1 MKNNFDSSIPFDF
14 PKAEVADI
22 NALVKQRDPKKAAE
36 PDTIPPNLVKMSENV
51 TNKHLCNM
59 IYMNIDNYNAPD
71 NTKVATVRTI
81 YKKKARNELENYRP
95 VSLLNAFSKIYER
108 YIPNS
113 ITSFVNNFISIF
125 ISANRKSYSSN
136 HVLTRLKNWK

>member
-36 PDTIPPNLVKMSENV
+36 PDTIPPNLVKMSANV
-51 TNKHLCNM
+51 TIKHLCNM

-71 NTKVATVRTI
+71 NTKVATVRPI
-81 YKKKARNELENYRP
+81 YKKK
-95 VSLLNAFSKIYER
+95 SQK
-108 YIPNS
+108 
-113 ITSFVNNFISIF
+113 
-125 ISANRKSYSSN
+125 
-136 HVLTRLKNWK
+136 